1 MTCLHRKTLGLETF
15 AQFQVTNNLDTTAPT
30 VDSAATSDTTTIK
43 LTLSE
48 DVELSD
54 SSANISANFTLSGD
68 ITNSLTVSSV
78 SISEN
83 IVTLGL
89 DNTLDDDDTISVAYA
104 QGSDTIDDVS
114 PQENPLETFAQFQVT
129 NNLDT
134 TAPTV
139 DSAATS
145 DTTTIKLTLSEDVEL
160 SDSSANISANFTLSG
175 DITNSLTVSSVSVSE
190 NIVTLGLDNTL
201 DDDDTISV
209 AYAQG
214 SDTIDDVS
222 ANSLA
227 SFGPIS
233 VTNNIADTTA
243 PTIASASVTNA
254 TRITVT
260 YDDSIDVTTTDG
272 SGFTLSGQG
281 ATVTANTD
289 PGGTGNSL
297 ILTVSG
303 ITTADVPNVIYTAT
317 AGTVVDD
324 AANAA
329 ADQTFTGTTDDAPPT
344 VDSAATSDTTTIKL
358 TLSEDV
364 ELSDSSANISAD
376 FTLSGDITN
385 SLTVSSVSVSENI
398 VTLGLDNT
406 LDDDDT
412 ISVAY
417 AQGSDTIDDVSAN
430 SLASFGP
437 ISVTN
442 NIADTTAP
450 TIASASVTNAT
461 RITVTYDDS
470 IDVTTTDGSGFT
482 LSGQGATVTAN
493 TDPGGTGN
501 SLILTVSG
509 ITTADV
515 PNVIYT
521 ATAGTVVDDAANAA
535 ADQTFTGTTDDAPP
549 TVDSA
554 ATSDTTTIKLT
565 LSEDVELSDSSA
577 NISADFTLSG
587 DITNSLTVSSVSVSE
602 NIVTL
607 GLDNTLDD
615 DDTISVAY
623 AQGSDTIDDVS
634 ANSLASFGPISVTN
648 NIADTTAPTI
658 ASASVTNATRIT
670 VTYDDSIDV
679 TTTDGS
685 GFTLSKGTV
694 TANTDPGGTGNSLIL
709 TVSGITTAD
718 VPNVIYTATA
728 GTVVDDAANA
738 AADQTFTG
746 TTDDAPPTVDSAAT
760 SDTTTIK
767 LTLSEDV
774 ELSDSSANISADFT
788 LSGDITNSLTV
799 SSVSVSENIVT
810 LGLDN
815 TLDDDDTIS
824 VAYAQ
829 GSDTIDDVS
838 ANSLASF
845 GPISVTNNLDTTAP
859 TVDSAAT
866 SDTTTI
872 KLTLSEDV
880 ELSDSSANISAN
892 FTLSGDITNSL
903 TVSSVSVSEN
913 IVTLG
918 LDNTLDDDDTI
929 SVAYAQ
935 GSDTIDDVSANSLAS
950 FGPISVTNNIAD
962 TTAPTIASASVT
974 NATRITVTYD
984 DSIDVTTTDGSGFT
998 LSKGTVTANT
1008 DPGGTGNSLILTVS
1022 GITTADV
1029 PNVIYTATAG
1039 TVVDDAANAA
1049 ADQTFTG
1056 TTDDAPPTVASAATS
1071 DTTTIKLTLS
1081 EDVELSD
1088 SSANISA
1095 NFTLSGDITNSL
1107 TVSSVSVSENIVT
1120 LGLDNTLD
1128 DDDTISVAYAQGSD
1142 TIDDVSANSL
1152 ASFGPISVTNNIA
1165 DTTAPTI
1172 ASASVT
1178 NATRITVTYDDSI
1191 DVTTTDGS
1199 GFTLSGQGATVTA
1212 NTDPGGTGNSLIL
1225 TVSGITTADVPN
1237 VIYTATAGTVVDDAA
1252 NAAADQTFTGTT
1264 DDAPPTVASAAT
1276 SDTTTIKLTLSEDVE
1291 LSDSSANI
1299 SADFTLSGEI
1309 GNSLTVSSVS
1319 VSENIVTLG
1328 LDNTLDDDDTISVA
1342 YAQGSDTIDDVSAN
1356 SLASFGP
1363 ISVTNNIAD
1372 TTAPEIASAS
1382 VTNATRITVAY
1393 DDSIDVTTTDGSG
1406 LTLSKGTVTAN
1417 TDPGGTGNSLI
1428 LTVSG
1433 ITTADVPNVI
1443 YTATAGT
1450 VVDDAANAAADQTFT
1465 GTTDDAPPTVA
1476 SAATSDTTTIKL
1488 TLSEDVEL
1496 SDSSANISADFTLS
1510 GDITNSLTVSSVSVS
1525 ENIVT
1530 LGLDNTLDDD
1540 DTISVA
1546 YAQGSDT
1553 IDDVS
1558 ANSLASFGPISVT
1571 NNIADTTA
1579 PTIASAS
1586 VTNAT
1591 RITVAYDDSIDVTT
1605 TDGSGF
1611 TLSKGT
1617 VTANTDPGGT
1627 GNSLIL
1633 TVSGITTADVPNV
1646 IYTATAGTVVDD
1658 AANAAADQTF
1668 TGTTDDAPPTVAS
1681 AATSDTT
1688 TIKLT
1693 LSEDVELSDSSANIS
1708 ADFTLSGDITNSL
1721 TVSSVS
1727 VSENIVTLGLDNTL
1741 DDDDTI
1747 SVAYAQGSDTIDD
1760 VSANSLASFGPI
1772 SVTNNIADTTAPTIA
1787 SASVTNATR
1796 ITVAYD
1802 DSIDVTTTDGSGFTL
1817 SKGTVTANTDP
1828 GGTGNSL
1835 ILTVSG
1841 ITTADVPNV
1850 IYTATAGTVVD
1861 DAANAAADQTFT
1873 GTTDDAPPTV
1883 ASAATS
1889 DTTTIKLTL
1898 SEDVEL
1904 SDSSANIS
1912 ANFTL
1917 SGSTLANDPVS
1928 VDSVSVSADTVT
1940 LGLSGALD
1948 DGDTI
1953 YVSYTQGSDTID
1965 DVSAQKNPLVS
1976 FAQFQVA
1983 NNLDT
1988 TAPTVIS
1995 ILRENPT
2002 YEQTNDT
2009 TPTFKIT
2016 FNEAVAGVTY
2026 DGSDFTTAVGAGA
2039 AGVDSIAVE
2048 QISNDVYHV
2057 TVTTTSDGTVNLDVD
2072 ASNDIA
2078 DIAGNPLT
2086 MLTPTGSDQT
2096 FTVDRDI
2103 VDTTAPT
2110 VISILREN
2118 PTYEQ
2123 TNDTTPTF
2131 KITFNEAV
2139 AGVTYDGSDF
2149 TTAVGAGAAGVDSI
2163 AVEQIS
2169 NDVYHVTV
2177 TTTSDGTVNLDV
2189 DASNDIADIAG
2200 NPLTM
2205 LTPTGSDQTFTVDRD
2220 IVDTTAPTVI
2230 SILRENPTY
2239 EQTNDTTPTFK
2250 ITFNEAVAGVTYD
2263 GSDFTTAVGA
2273 GAAGV
2278 DSIAVEQISND
2289 VYHVTVTT
2297 TSDGT
2302 VNLDVDASND
2312 IADIAGNP
2320 LTMLTPTGSD
2330 QTFTVDRDIVDT
2342 TAPTVISIL
2351 RENPTYE
2358 QTNDT
2363 TPTFKITFNEA
2374 VAGVT
2379 YDGSDFTTAVGAGAA
2394 GVDSIAVEQISDD
2407 VYHVTVTTTSD
2418 GTVNLDV
2425 DASNDIADIA
2435 GNPLINPA
2443 PTGSD
2448 QTFTVDRDIVDTTA
2462 PTVISILRENPTYEQ
2477 TNDTTPTFKITFNEA
2492 VAGVTYDG
2500 SDFTTAVGA
2509 GAAGVDSIAVEQ
2521 ISNDVYHVTVT
2532 TTSDGTVNLDV
2543 DASNDIADIAG
2554 NPLTMLTPTG
2564 SDQTFTVDR
2573 DIVDTTAPTVI
2584 SILRENPTYEQ
2595 TNDTTPTFKITF
2607 NEAVAGV
2614 TYDGSDFTT
2623 AVGAGAAGVDSIAVE
2638 QISDDVY
2645 HVTVTTTSDGT
2656 VNLDVDA
2663 SNDIADIAGN
2673 PLINPAPTGSDQT
2686 FTVDRDIVD
2695 TTAPTVISILRENPT
2710 YEQTNDTTPTFKIT
2724 FNEAVAGVTYD
2735 GSDFT
2740 TAVGAGAAGV
2750 DSIAVEQISDD
2761 VYHVTVTTTSDGTV
2775 NLDVDASNDIADIA
2789 GNPLTMLTP
2798 TGSDQTFTVD
2808 RDIVDTTAPTV
2819 ISILRENPTYEQTND
2834 TTPTFK
2840 ITFNEAVAGVTYDGS
2855 DFTTAVGAGAAGVD
2869 SIAVEQIS
2877 DDVYHVT
2884 VTTTSDGTVNLDVDA
2899 SNDIADIAGNP

>member
-1 MTCLHRKTLGLETF
+1 MLTVDGSEKTQLVPQKQRKNTCMTIILLLTIITVGGGVYHGMINGGYVIDIAYGDATLTPTANLTAGNDAGAGDRFGHSVSVYNNTAVIGAYGNNDNGSDSGSAYIFERNADGSWPTSPTANLTAGNDAGAGDRFGYSVSVYNNTAVIGAHQNNDDYSASGSAYVFERNADGSWPTSPTANLTASDAGAGDWF
-15 AQFQVTNNLDTTAPT
+15 GYSVSVYSNTAVIGAYGDDDNDSASGSAYVFEYSSGTWTQKAKLVADDAEAFDWFGRSVSVYSNTAVIGAHGNNDNGTASGSAYVFERNADGSWPTSPTANLTAGTDAGAGDRFGYSVSVYSNTAVIGAHHNDDDGSASGSAYIFERNADGSWPTSPTAKLTAGTDAGADDWFGRSVSVYSNTAVIGAHGNNDNGTNSGSAYAFSIDTTAPEIVSASVTNATSIT
-30 VDSAATSDTTTIK
+30 VTYNDFIDVTTTSGVGFQLSKGTITANTDPGGTGNSLILTVSGITTADTPIITYYVAAKTVVDDAANAAASQTFSSITDDAPPTVASAATSDTTTIK

-48 DVELSD
+48 HVELSD
-54 SSANISANFTLSGD
+54 SSANISADFTLSGD

-78 SISEN
+78 SVFGN
-83 IVTLGL
+83 NVTLGL
-89 DNTLDDDDTISVAYA
+89 SGALDDDDTISVAYA
-104 QGSDTIDDVS
+104 QGSYTMGDVS
-114 PQENPLETFAQFQVT
+114 PQKNSLASFAQFQVA

-227 SFGPIS
+227 SFAQFQ
-233 VTNNIADTTA
+233 VANNLDTTA
-243 PTIASASVTNA
+243 
-254 TRITVT
+254 
-260 YDDSIDVTTTDG
+260 
-272 SGFTLSGQG
+272 
-281 ATVTANTD
+281 
-289 PGGTGNSL
+289 
-297 ILTVSG
+297 
-303 ITTADVPNVIYTAT
+303 
-317 AGTVVDD
+317 
-324 AANAA
+324 
-329 ADQTFTGTTDDAPPT
+329 PT

-364 ELSDSSANISAD
+364 ELSDSSANISAN

-430 SLASFGP
+430 SLASF
-437 ISVTN
+437 
-442 NIADTTAP
+442 
-450 TIASASVTNAT
+450 
-461 RITVTYDDS
+461 R
-470 IDVTTTDGSGFT
+470 
-482 LSGQGATVTAN
+482 
-493 TDPGGTGN
+493 
-501 SLILTVSG
+501 
-509 ITTADV
+509 
-515 PNVIYT
+515 
-521 ATAGTVVDDAANAA
+521 
-535 ADQTFTGTTDDAPP
+535 
-549 TVDSA
+549 
-554 ATSDTTTIKLT
+554 
-565 LSEDVELSDSSA
+565 
-577 NISADFTLSG
+577 
-587 DITNSLTVSSVSVSE
+587 
-602 NIVTL
+602 
-607 GLDNTLDD
+607 
-615 DDTISVAY
+615 
-623 AQGSDTIDDVS
+623 
-634 ANSLASFGPISVTN
+634 
-648 NIADTTAPTI
+648 
-658 ASASVTNATRIT
+658 
-670 VTYDDSIDV
+670 
-679 TTTDGS
+679 
-685 GFTLSKGTV
+685 
-694 TANTDPGGTGNSLIL
+694 
-709 TVSGITTAD
+709 
-718 VPNVIYTATA
+718 
-728 GTVVDDAANA
+728 
-738 AADQTFTG
+738 
-746 TTDDAPPTVDSAAT
+746 
-760 SDTTTIK
+760 
-767 LTLSEDV
+767 
-774 ELSDSSANISADFT
+774 
-788 LSGDITNSLTV
+788 
-799 SSVSVSENIVT
+799 
-810 LGLDN
+810 
-815 TLDDDDTIS
+815 
-824 VAYAQ
+824 
-829 GSDTIDDVS
+829 
-838 ANSLASF
+838 
-845 GPISVTNNLDTTAP
+845 PISVTNNLDTTAP

-962 TTAPTIASASVT
+962 TTAPEIVSASVT

-1008 DPGGTGNSLILTVS
+1008 DPGGTGNLLHLTVS

-1029 PNVIYTATAG
+1029 PDVIYTATAG
-1039 TVVDDAANAA
+1039 RVVDDAANAA
-1049 ADQTFTG
+1049 ADQTFTD

-1165 DTTAPTI
+1165 DTTAPEI

-1199 GFTLSGQGATVTA
+1199 GF
-1212 NTDPGGTGNSLIL
+1212 
-1225 TVSGITTADVPN
+1225 
-1237 VIYTATAGTVVDDAA
+1237 
-1252 NAAADQTFTGTT
+1252 
-1264 DDAPPTVASAAT
+1264 
-1276 SDTTTIKLTLSEDVE
+1276 
-1291 LSDSSANI
+1291 
-1299 SADFTLSGEI
+1299 
-1309 GNSLTVSSVS
+1309 
-1319 VSENIVTLG
+1319 
-1328 LDNTLDDDDTISVA
+1328 
-1342 YAQGSDTIDDVSAN
+1342 
-1356 SLASFGP
+1356 
-1363 ISVTNNIAD
+1363 
-1372 TTAPEIASAS
+1372 
-1382 VTNATRITVAY
+1382 
-1393 DDSIDVTTTDGSG
+1393 
-1406 LTLSKGTVTAN
+1406 TLSKGTVTAN

-1450 VVDDAANAAADQTFT
+1450 VVDGAANAAADQTFT

-1579 PTIASAS
+1579 PEIASAS

-1591 RITVAYDDSIDVTT
+1591 RITVTYDDSIDVTT

-1796 ITVAYD
+1796 ITVTYD

-1817 SKGTVTANTDP
+1817 SKGAVTANTDP

-1873 GTTDDAPPTV
+1873 GTTDDASPTV

-1912 ANFTL
+1912 ADFTL
-1917 SGSTLANDPVS
+1917 SGDITNSLTVS
-1928 VDSVSVSADTVT
+1928 SVSISENIVT
-1940 LGLSGALD
+1940 LGLDNTLD
-1948 DGDTI
+1948 DDDTI
-1953 YVSYTQGSDTID
+1953 SVAYAQGSDTID
-1965 DVSAQKNPLVS
+1965 DVSANSLAS
-1976 FAQFQVA
+1976 FRPISVT

-1988 TAPTVIS
+1988 TAPTVDS
-1995 ILRENPT
+1995 
-2002 YEQTNDT
+2002 
-2009 TPTFKIT
+2009 
-2016 FNEAVAGVTY
+2016 
-2026 DGSDFTTAVGAGA
+2026 A
-2039 AGVDSIAVE
+2039 A
-2048 QISNDVYHV
+2048 
-2057 TVTTTSDGTVNLDVD
+2057 TSDT
-2072 ASNDIA
+2072 
-2078 DIAGNPLT
+2078 PLQ
-2086 MLTPTGSDQT
+2086 SSS
-2096 FTVDRDI
+2096 R
-2103 VDTTAPT
+2103 
-2110 VISILREN
+2110 SLRM
-2118 PTYEQ
+2118 
-2123 TNDTTPTF
+2123 
-2131 KITFNEAV
+2131 
-2139 AGVTYDGSDF
+2139 S
-2149 TTAVGAGAAGVDSI
+2149 S
-2163 AVEQIS
+2163 
-2169 NDVYHVTV
+2169 
-2177 TTTSDGTVNLDV
+2177 
-2189 DASNDIADIAG
+2189 
-2200 NPLTM
+2200 
-2205 LTPTGSDQTFTVDRD
+2205 
-2220 IVDTTAPTVI
+2220 
-2230 SILRENPTY
+2230 
-2239 EQTNDTTPTFK
+2239 
-2250 ITFNEAVAGVTYD
+2250 
-2263 GSDFTTAVGA
+2263 
-2273 GAAGV
+2273 
-2278 DSIAVEQISND
+2278 
-2289 VYHVTVTT
+2289 
-2297 TSDGT
+2297 
-2302 VNLDVDASND
+2302 
-2312 IADIAGNP
+2312 
-2320 LTMLTPTGSD
+2320 
-2330 QTFTVDRDIVDT
+2330 
-2342 TAPTVISIL
+2342 
-2351 RENPTYE
+2351 
-2358 QTNDT
+2358 
-2363 TPTFKITFNEA
+2363 
-2374 VAGVT
+2374 
-2379 YDGSDFTTAVGAGAA
+2379 
-2394 GVDSIAVEQISDD
+2394 
-2407 VYHVTVTTTSD
+2407 
-2418 GTVNLDV
+2418 
-2425 DASNDIADIA
+2425 
-2435 GNPLINPA
+2435 
-2443 PTGSD
+2443 
-2448 QTFTVDRDIVDTTA
+2448 
-2462 PTVISILRENPTYEQ
+2462 
-2477 TNDTTPTFKITFNEA
+2477 
-2492 VAGVTYDG
+2492 
-2500 SDFTTAVGA
+2500 
-2509 GAAGVDSIAVEQ
+2509 
-2521 ISNDVYHVTVT
+2521 
-2532 TTSDGTVNLDV
+2532 
-2543 DASNDIADIAG
+2543 
-2554 NPLTMLTPTG
+2554 
-2564 SDQTFTVDR
+2564 
-2573 DIVDTTAPTVI
+2573 
-2584 SILRENPTYEQ
+2584 
-2595 TNDTTPTFKITF
+2595 
-2607 NEAVAGV
+2607 
-2614 TYDGSDFTT
+2614 
-2623 AVGAGAAGVDSIAVE
+2623 
-2638 QISDDVY
+2638 
-2645 HVTVTTTSDGT
+2645 
-2656 VNLDVDA
+2656 
-2663 SNDIADIAGN
+2663 
-2673 PLINPAPTGSDQT
+2673 
-2686 FTVDRDIVD
+2686 
-2695 TTAPTVISILRENPT
+2695 
-2710 YEQTNDTTPTFKIT
+2710 
-2724 FNEAVAGVTYD
+2724 
-2735 GSDFT
+2735 
-2740 TAVGAGAAGV
+2740 
-2750 DSIAVEQISDD
+2750 
-2761 VYHVTVTTTSDGTV
+2761 
-2775 NLDVDASNDIADIA
+2775 
-2789 GNPLTMLTP
+2789 
-2798 TGSDQTFTVD
+2798 
-2808 RDIVDTTAPTV
+2808 
-2819 ISILRENPTYEQTND
+2819 
-2834 TTPTFK
+2834 
-2840 ITFNEAVAGVTYDGS
+2840 
-2855 DFTTAVGAGAAGVD
+2855 
-2869 SIAVEQIS
+2869 
-2877 DDVYHVT
+2877 
-2884 VTTTSDGTVNLDVDA
+2884 
-2899 SNDIADIAGNP
+2899 